1 MKLAKALPVIGIL
14 SGIMA
19 LFIGSAASAHVVV
32 TPRQVLTGER
42 VTFSVSVPNE
52 HDTPVVQVRLVIPD
66 DLSSVRP
73 HAKQGWNIEVTKTGE
88 GENLSA
94 TEITWKSA
102 GANVPVDLKD
112 DFLFSAKTPDTGGEL
127 KWKAYETYADGTV
140 VAWEQDPASTQTDS
154 KPYSITKV
162 MSQAEQPAATSEVN
176 DIDATAKWALYTGI
190 AGIVL
195 GLIAIS
201 LATRKKA

>member
-1 MKLAKALPVIGIL
+1 MKLAKMLPAIGIL
-14 SGIMA
+14 TGVMT
-19 LFIGSAASAHVVV
+19 LFLSNVASAHVVV
-32 TPRQVLTGER
+32 TPKQVLTGER

-52 HDTPVVQVRLVIPD
+52 HDVPVVQVRLVIPD

-88 GENLSA
+88 GENISA
-94 TEITWKSA
+94 TEIIWKSA
-102 GANVPVDLKD
+102 DANVPVDLKD
-112 DFLFSAKTPDTGGEL
+112 DFLFSAKTPDTTSDL
-127 KWKAYETYADGTV
+127 QWKAYETYADGKV
-140 VAWEQDPASTQTDS
+140 VAWEQDPASAQASS

-162 MSQAEQPAATSEVN
+162 TSEAEQPAATSKVN
-176 DIDATAKWALYTGI
+176 SANATAKWALYTGV